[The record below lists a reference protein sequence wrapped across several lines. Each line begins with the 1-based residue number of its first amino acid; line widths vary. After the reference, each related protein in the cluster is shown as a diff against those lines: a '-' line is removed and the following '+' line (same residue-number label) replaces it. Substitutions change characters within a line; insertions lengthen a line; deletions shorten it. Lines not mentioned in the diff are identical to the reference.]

1 MADDEVIPADEGW
14 NHNTFHHPVV
24 LAALPPGADR
34 ALDVGCGEGILSR
47 ELAGRV
53 PHVVGLDPHREIL
66 EVAAA
71 VPGPN
76 VDYVQGDLCR
86 HPFVPASFDLVA
98 TIATL
103 HHVDAEVGLQHLAEL
118 VRPGGAL
125 VVVGLAR
132 SRPRDWPTDTA
143 GVVESRLRK
152 RRDPTPYRE
161 VQAPTVWPP
170 PVTYADMR
178 ALAGRLLPG
187 ATYRRHRM
195 FRYSLTWTRPAA
207 AAATG

>member
-1 MADDEVIPADEGW
+1 MADVEEIPVDEGW
-14 NHNTFHHPVV
+14 NHNTFHHPLV
-24 LAALPPGADR
+24 LAALPPGAER

-53 PHVVGLDPHREIL
+53 PHVVGLDAHRPTL
-66 EVAAA
+66 EAAAA
-71 VPGPN
+71 VPGSD
-76 VDYVQGDLCR
+76 VAYVEGDLCR
-86 HPFVPASFDLVA
+86 HPFVPGSFDLVA

-103 HHVDAEVGLQHLAEL
+103 HHVDAEVGLQQLADL

-132 SRPRDWPTDTA
+132 SQPRDWPTDTA

-152 RRDPTPYRE
+152 RRARTTYRE

-178 ALAGRLLPG
+178 ALADRLLPG

-207 AAATG
+207 AVAAG